1 MSYQKNSWSDGD
13 IITAGKLN
21 NIENGVESVDT
32 NVIQATSDISTLQN
46 RVTAL
51 EEASSTPADYQE
63 LVDDVSSLKAKIEK
77 RFRASL
83 LVDGKSEGTVYQY
96 IRTIHKLTN
105 VIYKPYPEMGIYDVR
120 FFLASEQERGISNRT
135 RENTRANLSAFFQWM
150 VNDEIIP
157 KNPIAA
163 LKTIKYKDEVRKPFS
178 EVEIDALR
186 SSCKQ
191 IKERAIIE
199 LLLST
204 GVRVSELV
212 NIQIQ
217 DVNFDN
223 LSVHVTHGKG
233 NKERMTYT
241 TPVCIKHLLNYLS
254 TRNDNLTYL
263 LINKNHEPLSDGG
276 IRYILKTIAKRANVN
291 DVHPHRFRRTFATGL
306 AKRGM
311 KVEEIRDLLGHSDLN
326 TTMRYVYMDDSNVKS
341 SYSKYMN

>member
-1 MSYQKNSWSDGD
+1 MKDYKNALINDITTELTKNFSAEDVSIISRTIVKSLENYDVGDRCTD
-13 IITAGKLN
+13 II
-21 NIENGVESVDT
+21 VRCD
-32 NVIQATSDISTLQN
+32 DINT
-46 RVTAL
+46 
-51 EEASSTPADYQE
+51 
-63 LVDDVSSLKAKIEK
+63 KIEK

-96 IRTIHKLTN
+96 IRTIHKLIN
-105 VIYKPYPEMGIYDVR
+105 VIHKPYPEMGIYDVR
-120 FFLASEQERGISNRT
+120 FFLASEQERGVSNRT

-150 VNDEIIP
+150 VNDEIIL

-212 NIQIQ
+212 NIQIS

-254 TRNDNLTYL
+254 TRNDNLTHL
-263 LINKNHEPLSDGG
+263 LINKNHEPLSGGG

-291 DVHPHRFRRTFATGL
+291 DVHPHRFRRTFAIGL

>member
-1 MSYQKNSWSDGD
+1 MKDYKNALINDITAELTKNFSAEDVSIISRTIVKSLENYDVGDRCTD
-13 IITAGKLN
+13 IIVRCDDINTK
-21 NIENGVESVDT
+21 IEN
-32 NVIQATSDISTLQN
+32 
-46 RVTAL
+46 
-51 EEASSTPADYQE
+51 
-63 LVDDVSSLKAKIEK
+63 

-96 IRTIHKLTN
+96 IRTIHKLIN
-105 VIYKPYPEMGIYDVR
+105 VIHKPYTEMGIYDVR
-120 FFLASEQERGISNRT
+120 FFLASEQERGVSNRT

-178 EVEIDALR
+178 EVEIDVLR

-212 NIQIQ
+212 NIQIS

-254 TRNDNLTYL
+254 TRNDNLTHL